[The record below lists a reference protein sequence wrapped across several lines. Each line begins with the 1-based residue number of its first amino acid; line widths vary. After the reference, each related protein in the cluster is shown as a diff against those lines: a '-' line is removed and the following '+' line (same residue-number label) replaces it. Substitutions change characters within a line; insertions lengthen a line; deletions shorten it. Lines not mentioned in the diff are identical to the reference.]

1 MNGARNSTWAVDR
14 EASTAEFSIR
24 FLTVAKTVG
33 VFGEVRGEV
42 LFDGA
47 DLTSASV
54 EAIIDVPSVDTGN
67 ETRDEH
73 IQEREDFFEA
83 GTFPEIRFRS
93 TRVEPGSDGRLSI
106 YGDLTI
112 RDVTDAVVLDA
123 RYGGRTTDGSGTRRA
138 TFDAET
144 KVSRKDFGVDWG
156 GTASRAVIGD
166 TVSIKIH
173 LEAVERLS
181 PNRP

>member
-1 MNGARNSTWAVDR
+1 MEGTENSTWAVDR

-24 FLTVAKTVG
+24 FLTVAKTTG
-33 VFGEVRGEV
+33 IFGEVGGEI
-42 LFDGA
+42 LFDGEHLSA
-47 DLTSASV
+47 ASV
-54 EAIIDVPSVDTGN
+54 EAVIDVPSVDTGN

-73 IQEREDFFEA
+73 IREREDFFEA
-83 GTFPEIRFRS
+83 GTFPEITFKS

-106 YGDLTI
+106 FGDLTI

-123 RYGGRTTDGSGTRRA
+123 RYGGTATDGAGSRRA
-138 TFDAET
+138 TFDADAEI
-144 KVSRKDFGVDWG
+144 SRNGFGLDWG

-173 LEAVERLS
+173 LEAVEQ